1 MTKTRKALLVA
12 LPTVALVIVGG
23 VGIAA
28 ATTPPPTAP
37 LTEQELVTTTVR
49 QQAPAYGDQV
59 RLGEQD
65 RLRLR
70 DGTCDGT
77 YDTLQ
82 NRDRLQ
88 EHDPIRLHD
97 RVHDRPGGW

>member
-28 ATTPPPTAP
+28 ATGPRPAAP
-37 LTEQELVTTTVR
+37 VTEQEQVATTVQ
-49 QQAPAYGDQV
+49 QQAPDYGDQV

-65 RLRLR
+65 RLR

-77 YDTLQ
+77 YDPLQ

-88 EHDPIRLHD
+88 DHDPIRLHD
-97 RVHDRPGGW
+97 RLHDRPGGW